1 MQLSNKQKLHMGRPL
16 KITWAIVFCIH
27 RQKWLSIWKCS
38 VWKYPLH
45 ILIPLAIL
53 FEMEIPLGE
62 VTYYSNMLTSYQIS
76 FLLSKGELW
85 EKAVKIRTPE
95 RRKEQKQNVKE
106 NGVHIGLE
114 LQLVTSRSG
123 PGVWLADTG
132 TSLMIT
138 LTRTWCCAFQQLTN
152 ILTTLK

>member
-1 MQLSNKQKLHMGRPL
+1 M
-16 KITWAIVFCIH
+16 
-27 RQKWLSIWKCS
+27 
-38 VWKYPLH
+38 
-45 ILIPLAIL
+45 IPLAIL

-76 FLLSKGELW
+76 FLLSKRELW

-123 PGVWLADTG
+123 PGV
-132 TSLMIT
+132 
-138 LTRTWCCAFQQLTN
+138 
-152 ILTTLK
+152 